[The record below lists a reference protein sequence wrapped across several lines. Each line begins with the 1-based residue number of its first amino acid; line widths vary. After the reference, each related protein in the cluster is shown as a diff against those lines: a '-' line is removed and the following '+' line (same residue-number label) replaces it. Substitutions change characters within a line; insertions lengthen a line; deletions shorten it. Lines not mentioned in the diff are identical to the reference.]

1 MKIEKKSIDFERLKY
16 SNLQLEN
23 IRPKQSALSN
33 KYESKNDNVVN
44 TKIIE
49 DFIYVPKILKKMRE
63 TETYAIY
70 LI

>member
-1 MKIEKKSIDFERLKY
+1 M
-16 SNLQLEN
+16 
-23 IRPKQSALSN
+23 
-33 KYESKNDNVVN
+33 NDNVVN

-70 LI
+70 LISNINYNIFM